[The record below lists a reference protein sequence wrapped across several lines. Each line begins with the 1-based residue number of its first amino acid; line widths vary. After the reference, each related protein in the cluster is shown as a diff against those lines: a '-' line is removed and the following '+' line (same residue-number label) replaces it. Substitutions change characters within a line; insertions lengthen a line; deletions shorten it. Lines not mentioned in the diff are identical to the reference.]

1 MIVSTSRSA
10 LVTAKAYEGLA
21 HSVSFWM
28 WTTIALLGYRCWTKR
43 SKCSARFQHIKT
55 GCISHCASLWTP
67 SSLKQSFVVAEV
79 QSRQAW
85 EDFLCT
91 KQLLQQY
98 PLTPNTIYTGSLLH
112 PTNSTPETFCA
123 HLPCFF
129 PTYHFS
135 LFCSIWACS
144 SSCFRTGSL
153 GQVFHCY
160 PNGFTLKLRSGSM
173 IL

>member
-10 LVTAKAYEGLA
+10 LVTAKACEGLA
-21 HSVSFWM
+21 HTVSFWM
-28 WTTIALLGYRCWTKR
+28 WTTISFLGYRCWTKR

-55 GCISHCASLWTP
+55 GCMSHCASLWKP
-67 SSLKQSFVVAEV
+67 SSLKPSFVGAEV
-79 QSRQAW
+79 QRTKGY
-85 EDFLCT
+85 CT
-91 KQLLQQY
+91 KQLLRQK
-98 PLTPNTIYTGSLLH
+98 PLTPNAIYTGSLLH
-112 PTNSTPETFCA
+112 ATNSTPETFCA
-123 HLPCFF
+123 NLPCFF

-153 GQVFHCY
+153 GLVFHCD